1 MNYTF
6 IDYMIESLNTVDT
19 YSTIEAALQNF
30 GTKGEFLEWAY
41 KFEGD
46 ASAAESVLMEHGW
59 QKVGTRWIKNGAISS
74 LPSATGGTSVATS
87 AAANMTA
94 VADDLIIDTTAREVT
109 VKSAT
114 AASLKS
120 PKTIL
125 ACVVTAICGY
135 DLGVGIYELW
145 DKYFG
150 DGSFDWDKY
159 SIGGNIMTFLS
170 SDRDGNVK
178 SYVDEQL
185 IEDIR
190 QRLIDVGFFNQ
201 NFEPFDFGNRK
212 TIKWSELEFDKSI
225 LPTFYYHG
233 NWLLNKIASYNANN
247 GNVLSDSHGEP
258 VTTLEMLDDWN
269 ISGFQ
274 TQITKGDGS
283 KHLKDYLCMTRN
295 IDKNSDMTIEM
306 AKPSTSS
313 TESQIVMRE
322 SGKYNMY
329 KVTAEV
335 CESLGTQSFNVNNT
349 YQYISCQDYYDT
361 GSIEFR
367 RKSDANYYK
376 GATVV
381 ADYTNLGHL
390 KGNIPQNDDAN
401 MPDSGKNLAE
411 NYPEWFNNAKT
422 QTHTV
427 GDTTTTNTVLPL
439 TINDIPTEDSEKPDS
454 SIKPNSNTQNNAQ
467 SGTTSE
473 NNMDESI
480 GIKDANSTFSQ
491 PDIDT
496 DGGMI
501 KPTKPDGFFP
511 DIGSNDDPMI
521 LNPATDSMLG
531 LVALYNP
538 TVAQIKE
545 FSQFLWGNDFVSAFK
560 KLFSDPMQAVIGLHW
575 IYATPN
581 KSTVSTI
588 KVGYVD
594 SGVESI
600 TVPDI
605 YTTIDCGSIH
615 VNHVFHNA
623 LDYKA
628 LHCSIYLPFIGIK
641 ELSIG
646 DVMDSDVHVKYNVDH
661 LTGTCLATIQIKRD
675 GLDAGIYQF
684 SGNCAVQLPISG
696 GSYTSIITNLVGLAA
711 TIGST
716 VATGG
721 ALAPIAVGSA
731 ANLLTN
737 SKTSTERTGSIGSN
751 AGAMGYKKPFLLIQG
766 NKSYNATG
774 YSNYMGDASNSA
786 VTLKQCTGFQR
797 VKEINLSIAD
807 ATDSEKSEIIQ
818 ILKSGFF
825 IS

>member
-46 ASAAESVLMEHGW
+46 ASAAESVLMENGW
-59 QKVGTRWIKNGAISS
+59 KKVGTRWIKNGAISS

-87 AAANMTA
+87 TAANMTA
-94 VADDLIIDTTAREVT
+94 VADDVIIDTTAREVT

-159 SIGGNIMTFLS
+159 SIGGNIMTYLS
-170 SDRDGNVK
+170 SDSEGNVK
-178 SYVDEQL
+178 SYIDAAL

-190 QRLIDVGFFNQ
+190 QRLLEIGFFNK
-201 NFEPFDFGNRK
+201 NFEPFDFGDRT
-212 TIKWSELEFDKSI
+212 TIKWSELEFDNSVF
-225 LPTFYYHG
+225 PTFFYHRD
-233 NWLLNKIASYNANN
+233 WLLKQVASYNASN
-247 GNVLSDSHGEP
+247 GNPITDSKGNP
-258 VTTLEMLDDWN
+258 VTSLDMFDDWN
-269 ISGFQ
+269 ISGYQ
-274 TQITKGDGS
+274 LQI
-283 KHLKDYLCMTRN
+283 KDNNIHVFDEVYLSRN
-295 IDKNSDMTIEM
+295 AAKNNNMTISHG
-306 AKPSTSS
+306 APSSR
-313 TESQIVMRE
+313 SQDQIYMHE
-322 SGKYNMY
+322 SGNYNMFRI
-329 KVTAEV
+329 KVSISQ
-335 CESLGTQSFNVNNT
+335 SLSIYSFDASKT
-349 YQYISCQDYYDT
+349 YIYDSYSDYYD
-361 GSIEFR
+361 SDWIEYNR
-367 RKSDANYYK
+367 RSKELYY
-376 GATVV
+376 GEATIV

-390 KGNIPQNDDAN
+390 KGNIPENDDAT
-401 MPDSGKNLAE
+401 MPDSTKNLAD
-411 NYPEWFNNAKT
+411 NYPEWVNNSKT
-422 QTHTV
+422 QTQTV
-427 GDTTTTNTVLPL
+427 GGTTTTNTVLPV
-439 TINDIPTEDSEKPDS
+439 TINDIPSEDAEKPDS
-454 SIKPNSNTQNNAQ
+454 SIKPNSNTQNIAQ
-467 SGTTSE
+467 SGTTTE
-473 NNMDESI
+473 NNLDENI
-480 GIKDANSTFSQ
+480 GIKDANSTFSK

-496 DGGMI
+496 DGEMI
-501 KPTKPDGFFP
+501 MPTKPDGFFP
-511 DIGSNDDPMI
+511 DAGTNDDPMI
-521 LNPATDSMLG
+521 LNPTTDSMMG

-538 TVAQIKE
+538 TVAQIKQ

-600 TVPDI
+600 TVPNI

-646 DVMDSDVHVKYNVDH
+646 DVMDSDVHVKYNIDH
-661 LTGTCLATIQIKRD
+661 LTGTCLATIQITRE

-774 YSNYMGDASNSA
+774 YANYHGDASNSA
-786 VTLKQCTGFQR
+786 VTLKQCSGFQR
-797 VKEINLSIAD
+797 VKDINLSVAD
-807 ATDSEKSEIIQ
+807 ATDAEKTEIIE

-825 IS
+825 VS

>member
-46 ASAAESVLMEHGW
+46 ASAAESVLLNNGW
-59 QKVGTRWIKNGAISS
+59 QKVGNRWIKNGAISS

-94 VADDLIIDTTAREVT
+94 VADDVIIDTTAREVT

-135 DLGVGIYELW
+135 DLGVAIYEVW

-150 DGSFDWDKY
+150 DGSFDWSDY
-159 SIGGNIMTFLS
+159 SIGGNIMTYLS
-170 SDRDGNVK
+170 SDSEGNVK
-178 SYVDEQL
+178 SYVDEDL
-185 IEDIR
+185 VVALRDYLLSR
-190 QRLIDVGFFNQ
+190 GFFNSE
-201 NFEPFDFGNRK
+201 FSRPDWVGGETMKYSEVPFDK
-212 TIKWSELEFDKSI
+212 TIFPNNVINGQLF
-225 LPTFYYHG
+225 
-233 NWLLNKIASYNANN
+233 LNKIISYNSTAKRKITDSN
-247 GNVLSDSHGEP
+247 GNP
-258 VTTLEMLDDWN
+258 VTSLDMLDNWS
-269 ISGFQ
+269 ISGYAEQ
-274 TQITKGDGS
+274 YNNTGISEYVIMRRQRE
-283 KHLKDYLCMTRN
+283 KDSNVTVYTG
-295 IDKNSDMTIEM
+295 
-306 AKPSTSS
+306 KPSTSS
-313 TESQIVMRE
+313 KTNQFYLY
-322 SGKYNMY
+322 SGKQDAEEVTLSCGQWEGNIVHFSHNYSSTYYNIW
-329 KVTAEV
+329 E
-335 CESLGTQSFNVNNT
+335 
-349 YQYISCQDYYDT
+349 DYYDDGYIYT
-361 GSIEFR
+361 
-367 RKSDANYYK
+367 SDSVRPHIIRDYHNMGTSK
-376 GATVV
+376 GV
-381 ADYTNLGHL
+381 
-390 KGNIPQNDDAN
+390 IPENEDAV
-401 MPDSGKNLAE
+401 MPDSSKNLAE
-411 NYPEWFNNAKT
+411 NYPEWINNAKT
-422 QTHTV
+422 QTQTN
-427 GDTTTTNTVLPL
+427 GDTTTNTTALPL
-439 TINDIPTEDSEKPDS
+439 TINEIPSENSEKPGS
-454 SIKPNSNTQNNAQ
+454 SIKPNSNTQNIAQ
-467 SGTTSE
+467 SGTTTE
-473 NNMDESI
+473 NNLDESI
-480 GIKDANSTFSQ
+480 GIKDANSTFSK

-496 DGGMI
+496 DGEMI
-501 KPTKPDGFFP
+501 MPTKPDGFFP
-511 DIGSNDDPMI
+511 DAGTNDDPMI
-521 LNPATDSMLG
+521 LNPTTDSMMG

-538 TVAQIKE
+538 TVAQIKQ

-588 KVGYVD
+588 KVGYID

-600 TVPDI
+600 TVPNI

-615 VNHVFHNA
+615 VNHVFNNA
-623 LDYKA
+623 LDYKS

-646 DVMDSDVHVKYNVDH
+646 DVMDSDVHVKYNIDH
-661 LTGTCLATIQIKRD
+661 LTGTCLATIQITRE

-684 SGNCAVQLPISG
+684 TGNCAVQLPISG

-711 TIGST
+711 TIGTT

-766 NKSYNATG
+766 NRSYNATG
-774 YSNYMGDASNSA
+774 YANYHGDASNSA
-786 VTLKQCTGFQR
+786 VTLKQCSGFQR
-797 VKEINLSIAD
+797 VKDINLSVAD
-807 ATDSEKSEIIQ
+807 ATDAEKTEIIE

-825 IS
+825 VS

>member
-1 MNYTF
+1 M
-6 IDYMIESLNTVDT
+6 
-19 YSTIEAALQNF
+19 
-30 GTKGEFLEWAY
+30 
-41 KFEGD
+41 
-46 ASAAESVLMEHGW
+46 
-59 QKVGTRWIKNGAISS
+59 
-74 LPSATGGTSVATS
+74 
-87 AAANMTA
+87 
-94 VADDLIIDTTAREVT
+94 
-109 VKSAT
+109 
-114 AASLKS
+114 
-120 PKTIL
+120 
-125 ACVVTAICGY
+125 
-135 DLGVGIYELW
+135 W

-150 DGSFDWDKY
+150 DGTFDWEKY
-159 SIGGNIMTFLS
+159 SIGGNIMTYLS
-170 SDRDGNVK
+170 SDSEGNVR

-201 NFEPFDFGNRK
+201 NFEPFDFGNRTK
-212 TIKWSELEFDKSI
+212 IKWSELEFDKSV
-225 LPTFYYHG
+225 LPTFWYHT

-247 GNVLSDSHGEP
+247 GNVISDSQGKA

-283 KHLKDYLCMTRN
+283 KHIKDYLCMTRN
-295 IDKNSDMTIEM
+295 IEKNSDMTIESG
-306 AKPSTSS
+306 KPSSSS
-313 TESQIVMRE
+313 TESQTRMRE
-322 SGKYNMY
+322 RGEYNMY
-329 KVTAEV
+329 TVMAEV
-335 CESLGTQSFNVNNT
+335 CESLRIQSFTVNNN
-349 YQYISCQDYYDT
+349 YQYLSYKDFYDA
-361 GSIEFR
+361 GSIEFQ
-367 RKSDANYYK
+367 RKSDANNYN
-376 GATVV
+376 GAIVV
-381 ADYTNLGHL
+381 ADYSNLGHL
-390 KGNIPQNDDAN
+390 KGNIPQNDDAI
-401 MPDSGKNLAE
+401 MPDSTKNLAE
-411 NYPEWFNNAKT
+411 NYPEWVNNAKT
-422 QTHTV
+422 QTQTN

-439 TINDIPTEDSEKPDS
+439 TINDLPSADSEKPDTGL
-454 SIKPNSNTQNNAQ
+454 KPNSNTQNIAQ
-467 SGTTSE
+467 SGTTTE

-480 GIKDANSTFSQ
+480 GIKDANNSFSQ

-496 DGGMI
+496 DGDMVM
-501 KPTKPDGFFP
+501 PTKPDGFFP
-511 DIGSNDDPMI
+511 DAGTNDDPMI
-521 LNPATDSMLG
+521 LNPTTDSMMG

-538 TVAQIKE
+538 TVAQIKQ

-581 KSTVSTI
+581 KSTVDTI
-588 KVGYVD
+588 KVGYID

-600 TVPDI
+600 TVPNI

-615 VNHVFHNA
+615 VNHVFNNA

-646 DVMDSDVHVKYNVDH
+646 DVMDSDVHVKYNIDH
-661 LTGTCLATIQIKRD
+661 LTGTCLATIQITRE

-721 ALAPIAVGSA
+721 ALAPIAVGQA

-766 NKSYNATG
+766 NRSYNATG
-774 YSNYMGDASNSA
+774 YANYHGDASNSA
-786 VTLKQCTGFQR
+786 VTLKQCSGFQR
-797 VKEINLSIAD
+797 VKDINLSVAD
-807 ATDSEKSEIIQ
+807 ATDAEKTEIIQ

-825 IS
+825 VS